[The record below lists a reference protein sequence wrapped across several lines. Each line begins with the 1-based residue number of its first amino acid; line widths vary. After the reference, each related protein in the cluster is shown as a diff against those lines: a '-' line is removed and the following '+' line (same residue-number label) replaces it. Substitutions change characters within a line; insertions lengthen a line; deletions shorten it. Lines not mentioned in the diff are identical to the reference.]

1 MFLFV
6 CNGHPLLDTFSM
18 ILVANEFLQFFVIV
32 FYVLW
37 SVLTADECRLL
48 QNNNISGN
56 IPPELGNLPK
66 LQTLD
71 LSNNRFSG
79 LIPASLSLLNS
90 LQYL

>member
-1 MFLFV
+1 MCLFCFEGIV
-6 CNGHPLLDTFSM
+6 GVFFIAVYCVLYGLEYSDLDLL
-18 ILVANEFLQFFVIV
+18 VER
-32 FYVLW
+32 
-37 SVLTADECRLL
+37 RLL
-48 QNNNISGN
+48 QNNNISGK

-79 LIPASLSLLNS
+79 LIPASLSQLNS